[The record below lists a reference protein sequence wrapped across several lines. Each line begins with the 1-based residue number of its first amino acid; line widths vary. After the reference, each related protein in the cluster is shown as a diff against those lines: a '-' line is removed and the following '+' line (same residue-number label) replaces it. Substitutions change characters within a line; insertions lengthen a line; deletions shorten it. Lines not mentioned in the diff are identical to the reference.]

1 MGAGD
6 PEPAGV
12 SRCKSSQ
19 IAESCGEECAMADV
33 QRLDGW
39 KAIGNFLGRDRTTAI
54 RWARDRG
61 LPVHRVPGGRT
72 GTVFALPAELTAWL
86 AQGSDSA
93 PAPEP
98 PTQTTPPPLTLLPRR
113 RLLAGGALVAGGGIL
128 GLAAFRRSPAPALE
142 PPTEFSAQVMN
153 QAQLAFAQGKQDGQN
168 QAIGLLQRVV
178 AEQPRYADGWGALAM
193 MYACSA
199 HWRDRPEAD
208 RLRSRARAAAERAE
222 LLDPT
227 NSYASVARATS
238 LPVRGNWLQTEQA
251 LRRTI
256 ARYPEHEWTS
266 LVLGWLL
273 GDVGRNA
280 ESAAVFAGL
289 RARTQP
295 NPWRYYHEIMALW
308 GANRLEEADR
318 LMDEATQLYPGH
330 LSIWF
335 GRLYVRLYTG
345 RAAEARAMLD
355 DTPVR
360 PSGLPASEFDP
371 VVSAVR
377 AFATQSPSD
386 VAEAMR
392 IWRDRARIGNGYA
405 ETAIQLASAFGQ
417 VDDAY
422 RLIEAFYFNRGFTL
436 PDLRYSAEQGI
447 FATVEDRPTGLLFW
461 PNMVPV
467 RRDPRFPQLIRELKL
482 DRYWRESGRAPD
494 YMRAERLSA

>member
-1 MGAGD
+1 
-6 PEPAGV
+6 
-12 SRCKSSQ
+12 
-19 IAESCGEECAMADV
+19 MADI

-54 RWARDRG
+54 RWTKERG

-72 GTVFALPAELTAWL
+72 GTVYAVPAELTAWL
-86 AQGSDSA
+86 AQGSDSP
-93 PAPEP
+93 PARLP
-98 PTQTTPPPLTLLPRR
+98 PTVPAADLDPATPHLMQRR

-128 GLAAFRRSPAPALE
+128 GLAAFRQSPRPTLE

-208 RLRSRARAAAERAE
+208 RLRSRARAAADRAE

-238 LPVRGNWLQTEQA
+238 LPVRGHWLQTERA

-256 ARYPEHEWTS
+256 ARAPEHEWTS

-273 GDVGRNA
+273 GEVGRNA

-289 RARTQP
+289 RGRTQP
-295 NPWRYYHEIMALW
+295 NPWRYYHEIMATW

-335 GRLYVRLYTG
+335 GRLYIRLYTG
-345 RAAEARAMLD
+345 RAGEAQAMID
-355 DTPVR
+355 DTRVR
-360 PSGLPASEFDP
+360 PTGLPASEFDP
-371 VVSAVR
+371 VVRAVR
-377 AFATQSPSD
+377 AFSTRSPGD
-386 VAEAMR
+386 IAETMR

-405 ETAIQLASAFGQ
+405 ETAIQFASALGH
-417 VDDAY
+417 VDEAY
-422 RLIEAFYFNRGFTL
+422 RLIDAFYFNRGFTI
-436 PDLRYSAEQGI
+436 PDVRYSAEQGI
-447 FATVEDRPTGLLFW
+447 FATLEDRPTGFLFW
-461 PNMVPV
+461 PNTAPV
-467 RRDPRFPQLIRELKL
+467 RRDPRFPTLLRELGL
-482 DRYWRESGRAPD
+482 DRYWRESGRTPD
-494 YMRAERLSA
+494 SRQVGGALT